1 MRIAPRMLAAV
12 GTAAV
17 LTLTACSSNDHN
29 AAGGSHS
36 TSTSPS
42 PAASSSSAQRAA
54 DRNPADVTFATGMI
68 PHHSQAITMA
78 DMAVKQASNSQVKR
92 LAAEIKAAQG
102 PEITTLSDWLKAWG
116 APVPSASMSAG
127 HDMGG
132 HGGMTGMM
140 GAAEMQQLEA
150 ASGMAFDKLW
160 LEMMIKHHQG
170 AIEMARTELASG
182 QNQAAKAL
190 AQSISTSQAKEV
202 ATMQAL
208 LSSLS

>member
-1 MRIAPRMLAAV
+1 MLAAV
-12 GTAAV
+12 CAAAAA
-17 LTLTACSSNDHN
+17 LTLTACSSNDHT

-36 TSTSPS
+36 TSTSPN
-42 PAASSSSAQRAA
+42 PADSSSSAQPAA

-68 PHHSQAITMA
+68 PHHGQAIIMA

-92 LAAEIKAAQG
+92 LGVEIKAAQG
-102 PEITTLSDWLKAWG
+102 PEITTLSGWLKAWG

-132 HGGMTGMM
+132 HEGMTGMM
-140 GAAEMQQLEA
+140 SAAELQQLEG
-150 ASGMAFDKLW
+150 ASGAAFDKLW
-160 LEMMIKHHQG
+160 LEMMITHHQG
-170 AIEMARTELASG
+170 AIEMAKTELATG
-182 QNQAAKAL
+182 QNQPAKAL
-190 AQSISTSQAKEV
+190 AQSIITSQAKEI

>member
-1 MRIAPRMLAAV
+1 MRTAPRMLAAV
-12 GTAAV
+12 GAAAV

-42 PAASSSSAQRAA
+42 PTVSSSSAQAGT

-68 PHHSQAITMA
+68 PHHGQAIAMA
-78 DMAVKQASNSQVKR
+78 DMAVKQASNRQVKR

-102 PEITTLSDWLKAWG
+102 PEITTLSGWLKAWG
-116 APVPSASMSAG
+116 APVPSVSMPAG

-140 GAAEMQQLEA
+140 SAAEMQQLEA

-170 AIEMARTELASG
+170 AIEMAKTELASG
-182 QNQAAKAL
+182 QNQPAKAL
-190 AQSISTSQAKEV
+190 AQSISTSQAKEI

>member
-1 MRIAPRMLAAV
+1 MRIAPRMFAAV
-12 GTAAV
+12 GIAAV

-42 PAASSSSAQRAA
+42 PAASSSSAQSST

-68 PHHSQAITMA
+68 PHHGQAIAMA
-78 DMAVKQASNSQVKR
+78 DMAVKQASDSQVKR

-102 PEITTLSDWLKAWG
+102 PEITTLSGWLKAWG

-132 HGGMTGMM
+132 HGGMAGMM
-140 GAAEMQQLEA
+140 SAAEMQQLEA

-160 LEMMIKHHQG
+160 LEMMIKHHRG
-170 AIEMARTELASG
+170 AIEMAKTELASG
-182 QNQAAKAL
+182 QNQPAKAL
-190 AQSISTSQAKEV
+190 AESISTSQAKEI

>member
-1 MRIAPRMLAAV
+1 MLAAV
-12 GTAAV
+12 GAAAV

-42 PAASSSSAQRAA
+42 PTVSSSSAQAGT

-68 PHHSQAITMA
+68 PHHGQAIAMA
-78 DMAVKQASNSQVKR
+78 DMAVKQASNRQVKR

-102 PEITTLSDWLKAWG
+102 PEITTLSGWLKAWG
-116 APVPSASMSAG
+116 APVPSVSMPAG

-140 GAAEMQQLEA
+140 SAAEMQQLEA

-170 AIEMARTELASG
+170 AIEMAKTELASG
-182 QNQAAKAL
+182 QNQPAKAL
-190 AQSISTSQAKEV
+190 AQSISTSQAKEI